1 MREYG
6 FSPTRVQFCP
16 YTGEH
21 GSVKTRIPAY
31 FMQCTDNDS
40 LDCRGEEGEDCRYS
54 SLPSSQLLAQNQQN
68 RNTKKR
74 CEMCSKLTI
83 KTPERRQ

>member
-6 FSPTRVQFCP
+6 FSPTRIQFYP

-40 LDCRGEEGEDCRYS
+40 QDCRGEEGIVAI
-54 SLPSSQLLAQNQQN
+54 LLYPAHNYLLKIN
-68 RNTKKR
+68 KIETLKKGVK
-74 CEMCSKLTI
+74 CVQS
-83 KTPERRQ
+83 